1 MRNDVI
7 LGVDPGSNI
16 TGYGVIKLEA
26 SSFSPVDYGIIDTSR
41 EDSRSKSLGTIFR
54 NLSLILETFGP
65 KVLSLE
71 KVFYYK
77 NVKSSIVL
85 GEVRGV
91 ILLLADLYNL
101 EVMEFPS
108 TQVKSFLTGYGRADK
123 TQVRFMVKKLLSIRE
138 DVPTDASDAL
148 ALCLCAGLEILGK
161 QCFPIL
167 KARCQE

>member
-1 MRNDVI
+1 MHNDII
-7 LGVDPGSNI
+7 LGIDPGSNI
-16 TGYGVIKLEA
+16 TGYGVVELKDRTFFPI
-26 SSFSPVDYGIIDTSR
+26 DYGIIDTSR
-41 EDSRSKSLGTIFR
+41 EDSRSKSLELIFK
-54 NLSLILETFGP
+54 NLSLVLETFEP

-91 ILLLADLYNL
+91 ILLLAGLYNL

-108 TQVKSFLTGYGRADK
+108 TQVKSSLTGYGRADK
-123 TQVRFMVKKLLSIRE
+123 AQVRFMVKKLLSIQE

-161 QCFPIL
+161 RCFPIL
-167 KARCQE
+167 KARYQE